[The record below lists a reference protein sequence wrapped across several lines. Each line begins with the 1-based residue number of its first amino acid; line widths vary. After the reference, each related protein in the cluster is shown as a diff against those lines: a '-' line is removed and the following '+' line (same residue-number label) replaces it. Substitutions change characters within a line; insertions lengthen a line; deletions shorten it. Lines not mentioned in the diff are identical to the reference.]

1 MWRNTVS
8 EPGKTKRADV
18 SAYSESITCQLQVQ
32 MWRIMVSEPWI
43 PKEAKKF
50 AYYEVI
56 IHTLEVPIRRN

>member
-1 MWRNTVS
+1 
-8 EPGKTKRADV
+8 
-18 SAYSESITCQLQVQ
+18 
-32 MWRIMVSEPWI
+32 MVSEPWI